1 MPSSRQPPSSPL
13 RPAAATPS
21 PGRHD
26 QSATSCRSRR
36 AARPTSIG
44 RTLAQGLA
52 PVLGQPVVVD
62 NKPGAAGAVG
72 AGFVAKAKPDGYTLL
87 GGTISTH
94 AINASLYKDLPYDPV
109 KDFEPITLVGF
120 IPNALYV
127 NPNLGVNSV
136 ADLIALLKKDAN
148 KRTFASS
155 GAGTSTHLAGE
166 LFADLIGVQLTHV
179 PYKGTPQAFADVV
192 GGQVTFMFDQLT
204 AGLPLVKGGKLKLL
218 AVTTAKRAAL
228 SPETPTMAEA
238 GVAKFEMVSW
248 QAVYAPKG
256 TPEADRRS
264 PQRRDREDPADAGSP
279 RQDGKPDGHRDRRV
293 LAGAAHRAD
302 AERDSALGGPRE
314 EVRRDAELGED
325 SSHGRLAPPRSTAC
339 ATSASRRCARS
350 CSSAAS
356 ATSTSRAS
364 RA

>member
-1 MPSSRQPPSSPL
+1 MQRLTPLAAVAALLALAPFAVSAQPWPSKPISYVVPF
-13 RPAAATPS
+13 TP
-21 PGRHD
+21 GGTTD
-26 QSATSCRSRR
+26 T
-36 AARPTSIG
+36 IG

-136 ADLIALLKKDAN
+136 ADLIALLKKDSN

-166 LFADLIGVQLTHV
+166 LFADLIGVPLTHV

-256 TPEADRRS
+256 TPKPIVDRLHAEIVKILQTQEIRERMASQMGIEIVASSPAQLTTLMQSEIPRWADLVKKS
-264 PQRRDREDPADAGSP
+264 
-279 RQDGKPDGHRDRRV
+279 
-293 LAGAAHRAD
+293 GAT
-302 AERDSALGGPRE
+302 PN
-314 EVRRDAELGED
+314 
-325 SSHGRLAPPRSTAC
+325 
-339 ATSASRRCARS
+339 
-350 CSSAAS
+350 
-356 ATSTSRAS
+356 
-364 RA
+364 

>member
-1 MPSSRQPPSSPL
+1 MMLKHAGWCSRSASVALVSTLAMLGMGVAADPARAQAWPS
-13 RPAAATPS
+13 RPISYVVPFTP
-21 PGRHD
+21 GGTTD
-26 QSATSCRSRR
+26 T
-36 AARPTSIG
+36 IG

-52 PVLGQPVVVD
+52 APLGQPVVVD

-94 AINASLYKDLPYDPV
+94 AINASLYKDLPYDPL

-136 ADLIALLKKDAN
+136 ADLIALLKKDPN

-228 SPETPTMAEA
+228 SPETPTMAGA

-256 TPEADRRS
+256 TPKPIVDRLNGEIVKILQT
-264 PQRRDREDPADAGSP
+264 P
-279 RQDGKPDGHRDRRV
+279 
-293 LAGAAHRAD
+293 
-302 AERDSALGGPRE
+302 
-314 EVRRDAELGED
+314 EVRDKMTSQMGIEIVASTPAQLTSLMQSEI
-325 SSHGRLAPPRSTAC
+325 PRWADLVTKSGAKPN
-339 ATSASRRCARS
+339 
-350 CSSAAS
+350 
-356 ATSTSRAS
+356 
-364 RA
+364 